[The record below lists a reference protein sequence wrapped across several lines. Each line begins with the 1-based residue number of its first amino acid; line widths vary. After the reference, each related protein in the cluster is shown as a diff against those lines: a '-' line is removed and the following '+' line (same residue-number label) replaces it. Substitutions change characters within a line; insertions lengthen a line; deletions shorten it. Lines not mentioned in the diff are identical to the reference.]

1 MQNLQFIVALDARAR
16 FIHVFQA
23 EEAELPVDAEEL
35 VGQPLG
41 KYVATDSDSRLL
53 RATFAECLFTA
64 EPQECVVAGQSG
76 TSYHFLFEKVAHDSG
91 QVLRLKDDVVVISL
105 ISKMPE
111 RVDLTRREEQ
121 IVTLICHDMSNAE
134 IAGELKVKASTIETH
149 RQNIRQKLGVK
160 GNAGL
165 VLYGVRHGF
174 AD

>member
-16 FIHVFQA
+16 YVHVFQA
-23 EEAELPVDAEEL
+23 EEAELPVDAKKL

-41 KYVATDSDSRLL
+41 EYAENDVDSRLL
-53 RATFAECLFTA
+53 RSTFAECLFTA
-64 EPQECVVAGQSG
+64 DPQECVVAGHSG
-76 TSYHFLFEKVAHDSG
+76 TTYHFLFEKVNHDTR
-91 QVLRLKDDVVVISL
+91 QVLRREDEVAVISL
-105 ISKMPE
+105 ISHTLK
-111 RVDLTRREEQ
+111 RVDLTKREEQ

-134 IAGELKVKASTIETH
+134 IASELKVKASTVETH
-149 RQNIRQKLGVK
+149 RQNIRQKLGVR